1 MQPMQWQG
9 RILRSPSL
17 LRAASERVGAMDR
30 RGRAWFARG
39 GSSSDDDRGGVPYYI
54 FFAAIWLI
62 YLIEPIDAAWKLRS
76 TLHGMVGLVATVL
89 FAAAYLWHFGS
100 SRRFAWAD
108 PVDLEPPA
116 RPANRALRYAVLAVL
131 ALVSTVTLGQ
141 HGTATWVFLAVA
153 GLWTFPTWIAVI
165 IAGCLALTYELMA
178 YQVSGWDRDSGVSLS
193 IFLAVLAVGGGML
206 ASRRSK
212 DLSAARRENA
222 RLMVEEERNR
232 MARDL
237 HDILGHSL
245 TVITVKAE
253 LAGRLIEVAPDRAK
267 SEIDALETLAREAL
281 SDVRRAVEGFREISL
296 AGELARAR
304 EALTTAGIEP
314 RLPRAVEAVPADLR
328 ELYAWGVREGV
339 TNVIRHSQATSCTIT
354 IDRTGLRIAD
364 NGSGA
369 HDQSSTGAGNG
380 LRGLR
385 ERAAAVG
392 GTLAT
397 RSVDSG
403 FEVHVSVPE
412 VAGVGQGGAA
422 VGITGSVVH
431 P

>member
-1 MQPMQWQG
+1 
-9 RILRSPSL
+9 
-17 LRAASERVGAMDR
+17 
-30 RGRAWFARG
+30 
-39 GSSSDDDRGGVPYYI
+39 
-54 FFAAIWLI
+54 
-62 YLIEPIDAAWKLRS
+62 
-76 TLHGMVGLVATVL
+76 
-89 FAAAYLWHFGS
+89 
-100 SRRFAWAD
+100 
-108 PVDLEPPA
+108 
-116 RPANRALRYAVLAVL
+116 
-131 ALVSTVTLGQ
+131 
-141 HGTATWVFLAVA
+141 
-153 GLWTFPTWIAVI
+153 
-165 IAGCLALTYELMA
+165 MA
-178 YQVSGWDRDSGVSLS
+178 YRVSGWDRDSGVSLS

-339 TNVIRHSQATSCTIT
+339 TNVIRHSRATSCTIT

-369 HDQSSTGAGNG
+369 HDSSGTGAGNGAGNG

-397 RSVDSG
+397 RSVESG

-412 VAGVGQGGAA
+412 VAVVGPGGAA
-422 VGITGSVVH
+422 VGVTGSVVR